1 VSESYGRATGRP
13 ERLSTLEATS
23 APEAAGTSAATR
35 GAAIASVATRG
46 ASAPEAVVA
55 SVAGTSAARATIAS
69 EKDDNS
75 VSGQPEQGGGERHGQ
90 GGLARPRRGS
100 VVLPSLLA
108 GLLMGASL
116 PPWGFWILA
125 ILGAGLLYWRVGSL
139 RGRARFLAGFAAGI
153 GLFAPGLG
161 WAVQFNLFG
170 GLLLVPAESCFL
182 GLAML
187 LVTRD
192 RLRLFSYPAALV
204 IGTWARERWP
214 FGGLPL
220 GSIALGQADSPFK
233 FSVRLAGP
241 LVLVAVVALAGEGL
255 AELTIWL
262 TKFSRRSWSERAGSP
277 RRSWSERARPSRHD
291 QSERARPS
299 RNDQRERAN
308 SKRERSGAGAWLG
321 GSLSLGLALLV
332 ALGGWLSPSGGS
344 PIGWLRVATVQGGGR
359 RGLEAIDVPAYEVF
373 DAALRAT
380 KPLFSIPKTKRP
392 QLVLWPE
399 DVIGLTRQLA
409 GSSEESTMSDLARRL
424 GSTVVAGVTEPVGAT
439 GFRNVAVLW
448 GPSGKIIGQYQE
460 IHRVPFGEY
469 VPFRS
474 LIAHFVNLDD
484 IPRNEVPG
492 HKVGVMRTKLGRIG
506 ILICY
511 ETFFPRRG
519 LAVARKGAQ
528 IVLVPANTSSY
539 TTGQV
544 PGQEVAAS
552 QLQALSL
559 GRSVLQ
565 ADPTGYS
572 TVINR
577 NGDLLGRT
585 SIGKPGIV
593 RARVP
598 LFKGSTV
605 YDDLGDLPLLVLAG
619 LALLMGWAV
628 ELRTRRQ
635 GHLGESG
642 SKLLG

>member
-1 VSESYGRATGRP
+1 MSESYGRTAGESEVLGTVEAESPPATPATYGKAP
-13 ERLSTLEATS
+13 SFSGGLSS
-23 APEAAGTSAATR
+23 GYKDQGDRVGSTR
-35 GAAIASVATRG
+35 GPAH
-46 ASAPEAVVA
+46 
-55 SVAGTSAARATIAS
+55 TSGKDRQRAT
-69 EKDDNS
+69 
-75 VSGQPEQGGGERHGQ
+75 
-90 GGLARPRRGS
+90 RRGS
-100 VVLPSLLA
+100 VVLPSLVA
-108 GLLMGASL
+108 GVLLGLSL

-125 ILGAGLLYWRVGSL
+125 FLGAGLLYWRVGSL

-161 WAVQFNLFG
+161 WAVQFNLLG
-170 GLLLVPAESCFL
+170 GILLVPAESCFL

-192 RLRLFSYPAALV
+192 RLRLLSFPAALV
-204 IGTWARERWP
+204 LATWARERWP

-220 GSIALGQADSPFK
+220 GSIALGQAESPLK
-233 FSVRLAGP
+233 FSVRLGGP
-241 LVLVAVVALAGEGL
+241 LMLVALVALAGEGL
-255 AELTIWL
+255 AELVIWL
-262 TKFSRRSWSERAGSP
+262 DKSYMRTWMPSVGTWFQGL
-277 RRSWSERARPSRHD
+277 RARH
-291 QSERARPS
+291 QQA
-299 RNDQRERAN
+299 NDKKPVNQG
-308 SKRERSGAGAWLG
+308 SGPRQGRLLG
-321 GSLSLGLALLV
+321 GSITLGLAFVL
-332 ALGGWLSPSGGS
+332 ALAGWLSPAGGS
-344 PIGWLRVATVQGGGR
+344 PIGWLRVAAVQGGGR
-359 RGLEAIDVPAYEVF
+359 RGLEAIDVPASEVF

-380 KPLFSIPKTKRP
+380 QPLFLLPVGERP

-409 GSSEESTMSDLARRL
+409 GSREETTMSSLARKL
-424 GSTVVAGVTEPVGAT
+424 QSTVVAGVTEPVGAT

-492 HKVGVMRTKLGRIG
+492 HEVGVIKTKLGRIG

-519 LAVARKGAQ
+519 LAVAHKGAQ

-559 GRSVLQ
+559 GRTVIQ

-572 TVINR
+572 TVITR

-585 SIGKPGIV
+585 SIGTPGIV

-598 LFKGSTV
+598 LFKGSTL
-605 YDDLGDLPLLVLAG
+605 YDEVGDLPLLVLAA
-619 LALLMGWAV
+619 LALVLGWAL
-628 ELRTRRQ
+628 ELRSRRQ
-635 GHLGESG
+635 VS
-642 SKLLG
+642 

>member
-1 VSESYGRATGRP
+1 VSESYGRTTGGSEALGTVEAESPPATP
-13 ERLSTLEATS
+13 ETS
-23 APEAAGTSAATR
+23 AKPPNFSG
-35 GAAIASVATRG
+35 GLPG
-46 ASAPEAVVA
+46 ASKDKDGQVGFQRGPAQ
-55 SVAGTSAARATIAS
+55 TSG
-69 EKDDNS
+69 KD
-75 VSGQPEQGGGERHGQ
+75 QPRT
-90 GGLARPRRGS
+90 RRRGS
-100 VVLPSLLA
+100 VVLPSLAA
-108 GLLMGASL
+108 GVLLGLSL

-161 WAVQFNLFG
+161 WAVQFNLIG
-170 GLLLVPAESCFL
+170 GILLVPAESCFL

-192 RLRLFSYPAALV
+192 KLRLLSFPAALV
-204 IGTWARERWP
+204 IATWARERWP

-220 GSIALGQADSPFK
+220 GSIALGQAESPLK
-233 FSVRLAGP
+233 FSVRLGGA
-241 LVLVAVVALAGEGL
+241 LVLVALVALAGEGL
-255 AELTIWL
+255 AELAIWL
-262 TKFSRRSWSERAGSP
+262 DKSNIRTWMPPMGTWFQSP
-277 RRSWSERARPSRHD
+277 RARHQQANDKESVNNGPSHR
-291 QSERARPS
+291 QGRL
-299 RNDQRERAN
+299 
-308 SKRERSGAGAWLG
+308 LG
-321 GSLSLGLALLV
+321 GAISLGLALLV
-332 ALGGWLSPSGGS
+332 ALGGWLSPAGGS
-344 PIGWLRVATVQGGGR
+344 PIGWLRVAAVQGGGR
-359 RGLEAIDVPAYEVF
+359 RGLEAIDVPAYQVF
-373 DAALRAT
+373 DAAVRAT
-380 KPLFSIPKTKRP
+380 RPLFLLPVGKRP

-409 GSSEESTMSDLARRL
+409 GSRQEATMSSLAKKL
-424 GSTVVAGVTEPVGAT
+424 QSTVVAGVTEPVGAT

-448 GPSGKIIGQYQE
+448 GPSGKIIGQYEE

-492 HKVGVMRTKLGRIG
+492 HKIGVIRTELGRIG

-519 LAVARKGAQ
+519 LAIANKGAQ

-559 GRSVLQ
+559 GRTVIQ

-585 SIGKPGIV
+585 SIGTPGIV
-593 RARVP
+593 EARVP
-598 LFKGSTV
+598 LFKGSTL
-605 YDDLGDLPLLVLAG
+605 YDETGDLPLLVLAA
-619 LALLMGWAV
+619 LALVLGWAF
-628 ELRTRRQ
+628 ELRSRRQ
-635 GHLGESG
+635 GARDQLAKGYT
-642 SKLLG
+642 